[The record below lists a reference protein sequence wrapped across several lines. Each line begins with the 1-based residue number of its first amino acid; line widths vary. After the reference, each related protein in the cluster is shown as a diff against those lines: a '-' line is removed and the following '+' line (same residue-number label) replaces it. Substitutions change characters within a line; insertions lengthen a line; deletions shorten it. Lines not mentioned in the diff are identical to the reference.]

1 MTPDRSKAARE
12 LLAFYAEAGV
22 DAVIGEQPN
31 DFLSEPEKRPG
42 NRAAAARCDG
52 TGWRAGSPNCRRK
65 SRQCD

>member
-31 DFLSEPEKRPG
+31 DFLSEPEKRPATE
-42 NRAAAARCDG
+42 RL
-52 TGWRAGSPNCRRK
+52 RRMK
-65 SRQCD
+65 FCVS